1 MHYRRHTKTFKDIGG
16 VLDFYRDDWR
26 TLFPVEHY
34 PHIMSKAGFTYQL
47 SDHLP
52 LWVQLDTWIDDEELD
67 QILRD
72 N

>member
-1 MHYRRHTKTFKDIGG
+1 M
-16 VLDFYRDDWR
+16 
-26 TLFPVEHY
+26 EHY
-34 PHIMSKAGFTYQL
+34 PHIMSKAGFTYPL

-67 QILRD
+67 QILRA